1 MAKSDTPVIIDGKV
15 FRLSGFEEEAYL
27 QQIASYLNHKIEE
40 IKEETKGTHVKSD
53 MRNLMVQ
60 INITDD
66 LMKERALNEELENTL
81 ADCRKELALLRQ
93 EYAALQAKLEEK
105 SQCQLPSYLHR
116 QDLLKQQSL

>member
-1 MAKSDTPVIIDGKV
+1 MGKSDTPVIIDGKV

-40 IKEETKGTHVKSD
+40 IKEEIKGTHVKTD

-60 INITDD
+60 INIADD

-81 ADCRKELALLRQ
+81 ADCRKELAILRQ
-93 EYAALQAKLEEK
+93 EYAALQAKTE
-105 SQCQLPSYLHR
+105 
-116 QDLLKQQSL
+116 DLTS